1 MAGRLVRWRSW
12 SVRGRIWIGGWRNY
26 NVWRKLRTVKNV
38 DGFEVKVESKL
49 TWPFVHLIY
58 SDYC

>member
-1 MAGRLVRWRSW
+1 
-12 SVRGRIWIGGWRNY
+12 
-26 NVWRKLRTVKNV
+26 V